1 MSPRAE
7 VLEGSPQ
14 SSAVRKPLLA
24 GPRLPCLHVYL
35 LWAAV
40 QIPGLEESPM
50 MPQEAFQTSS
60 LIHLF
65 LPGDAGGP
73 KTKMNE
79 VTESSTVNLDGRF
92 LVHSTPPTPGAT

>member
-14 SSAVRKPLLA
+14 SSAVRKPLLV

-40 QIPGLEESPM
+40 QIPGLEDAPGGFSNI
-50 MPQEAFQTSS
+50 FTDSS
-60 LIHLF
+60 F
-65 LPGDAGGP
+65 LARRCWRAKD
-73 KTKMNE
+73 KDERSHRK
-79 VTESSTVNLDGRF
+79 F
-92 LVHSTPPTPGAT
+92 HSQLGW